1 MCLPAQPGLFNEE
14 GSNHPSSEMLLSVH
28 DSRESILRAMEQLGY
43 ILSAE
48 DQEKVYQ
55 AFLGIAEKKERISLK
70 ELDALIAAEAMQV
83 PPAYQVSSFVVNSGN
98 DIGAMAH
105 MKLAFHGR
113 VLDGISSG
121 DGIIDAAFLALEKAT
136 GRHFELDEFQ
146 IQAITEGREA
156 AGEAIVKLRSMGK
169 LYSGRGIS
177 TDIVGASIMAYV
189 NALNKIVYEE
199 EAE

>member
-1 MCLPAQPGLFNEE
+1 
-14 GSNHPSSEMLLSVH
+14 
-28 DSRESILRAMEQLGY
+28 
-43 ILSAE
+43 
-48 DQEKVYQ
+48 
-55 AFLGIAEKKERISLK
+55 
-70 ELDALIAAEAMQV
+70 MQV

-177 TDIVGASIMAYV
+177 TDIVGASIGAYLS
-189 NALNKIVYEE
+189 ALNKIAYEE
-199 EAE
+199 GEA